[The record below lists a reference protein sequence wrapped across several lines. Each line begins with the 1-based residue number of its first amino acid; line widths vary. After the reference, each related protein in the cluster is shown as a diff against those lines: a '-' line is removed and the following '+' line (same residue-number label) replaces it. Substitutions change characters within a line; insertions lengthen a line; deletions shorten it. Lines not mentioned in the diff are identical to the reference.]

1 LLIVLNMIEEYQI
14 ASSSE
19 WNKLTIKKSRFFS
32 RIYPIKSKEDIK
44 NLLENTKR
52 EYKNPTHIVYAYRL
66 IDCDEICEYCTD
78 AGEPANSSGP
88 PILKV
93 IKGAKLLNVCLI
105 VVRFF
110 GGVKLGIGGLI
121 KTYTESA
128 QKAIDNSQII
138 TRINYTT
145 IHLTIQYNELGTVI
159 NKVEKSMG
167 KIEKIEYGDV
177 IKVTAKVPH
186 SEANKFV

>member
-1 LLIVLNMIEEYQI
+1 MIKEYQI

-19 WNKLTIKKSRFFS
+19 WDKLTIKKSRFFS
-32 RIYPIKSKEDIK
+32 RIYPIKSKMDIK

-66 IDCDEICEYCTD
+66 IDCDEIYEYCTD

-93 IKGAKLLNVCLI
+93 IKGAELLNICLI

-121 KTYTESA
+121 KAYTESA

-145 IHLTIQYNELGTVI
+145 IHLTIKYNKLGTII
-159 NKVEKSMG
+159 NKVEKSKG
-167 KIEKIEYGDV
+167 KIEKIEYGDA
-177 IKVTAKVPH
+177 IKLTANMPV
-186 SEANKFV
+186 SEAKNFYG

>member
-1 LLIVLNMIEEYQI
+1 MIKKYQTTL
-14 ASSSE
+14 SSD
-19 WNKLTIKKSRFFS
+19 WTKLTIKNSRFFS
-32 RIYPIKSKEDIK
+32 RIYPVVSQKDIK
-44 NLLENTKR
+44 YVIEKAKQK
-52 EYKNPTHIVYAYRL
+52 YKNPTHIVYAYRL
-66 IDCDEICEYCTD
+66 LTKNGVYEYCTD

-93 IKGAKLLNVCLI
+93 IKGGKLLNVCLI

-121 KTYTESA
+121 KAYTESA
-128 QKAIDNSQII
+128 QLAIANSQII

-145 IHLTIQYNELGTVI
+145 IHLTIKYNELGTVI
-159 NKVEKSMG
+159 NKIEKSKG

-177 IKVTAKVPH
+177 IKVTAKVPY
-186 SEANKFV
+186 SELRSFTNEK

>member
-1 LLIVLNMIEEYQI
+1 MIEEYQT
-14 ASSSE
+14 ASSSD
-19 WNKLTIKKSRFFS
+19 WTKLTIKNSRFFS
-32 RIYPIKSKEDIK
+32 RIYPIKLKDDIK
-44 NLLENTKR
+44 SLLENTKR

-66 IDCDEICEYCTD
+66 INCDEISEYCTD

-121 KTYTESA
+121 KAYTESA
-128 QKAIDNSQII
+128 QMAIDNSQII
-138 TRINYTT
+138 TKINYTT
-145 IHLTIQYNELGTVI
+145 IHLTIKYNELGAVI
-159 NKVEKSMG
+159 NKIEKSMG
-167 KIEKIEYGDV
+167 RIEKIEYGDM
-177 IKVTAKVPH
+177 IKATAKVPY
-186 SEANKFV
+186 SESRSFTNEK